1 VAAGASGIDPAD
13 ERRNNGATPTDGAPS
28 NSFEV
33 IAREWFAKHSPAWAP
48 GHDDKII
55 RRLETNIFPWLKQ
68 DSIRDIKPLEL
79 LAVIQRIEQRG
90 RNETA
95 HRALQNCGRV
105 FRYAVATGRAERDI
119 TRDLI
124 GALAPVVERH
134 HASIVEPKAVGALLR
149 AIDSYDGSFVTRCA
163 LRLAPL
169 VFVRPGELRM
179 AVDTAGAP
187 QGAESSNDSAYD
199 MKQLARFRR

>member
-1 VAAGASGIDPAD
+1 MVRQTLAGL
-13 ERRNNGATPTDGAPS
+13 GA
-28 NSFEV
+28 
-33 IAREWFAKHSPAWAP
+33 RP
-48 GHDDKII
+48 GDKII
-55 RRLETNIFPWLKQ
+55 RRLEANIFPWLKQ
-68 DSIRDIKPLEL
+68 DSIREIKPLEL
-79 LAVIQRIEQRG
+79 LTVIQRIEQRG

-105 FRYAVATGRAERDI
+105 FRYAVATGRADRDI

-163 LRLAPL
+163 
-169 VFVRPGELRM
+169 
-179 AVDTAGAP
+179 TSGAP
-187 QGAESSNDSAYD
+187 RIRP
-199 MKQLARFRR
+199 ARRIADG

>member
-1 VAAGASGIDPAD
+1 MGPWGQL
-13 ERRNNGATPTDGAPS
+13 
-28 NSFEV
+28 
-33 IAREWFAKHSPAWAP
+33 
-48 GHDDKII
+48 II
-55 RRLETNIFPWLKQ
+55 TSRQ
-68 DSIRDIKPLEL
+68 DSIRDIKALEL
-79 LAVIQRIEQRG
+79 LTVIQRIEQRG

-105 FRYAVATGRAERDI
+105 FRYAVATGRADRDI

-149 AIDSYDGSFVTRCA
+149 AIDSYDGSLVTRCA

-169 VFVRPGELRM
+169 VFVRPGESRM
-179 AVDTAGAP
+179 AEWTELNLDGS
-187 QGAESSNDSAYD
+187 E
-199 MKQLARFRR
+199 